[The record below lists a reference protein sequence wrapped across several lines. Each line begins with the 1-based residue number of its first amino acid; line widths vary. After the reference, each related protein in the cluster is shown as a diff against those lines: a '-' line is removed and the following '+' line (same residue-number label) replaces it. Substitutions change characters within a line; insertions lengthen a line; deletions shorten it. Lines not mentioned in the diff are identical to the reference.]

1 MIGLAFFWGK
11 RHSPRKGE
19 WRPWRSQCA
28 GVRCLAEQASVTAQT
43 LLRGKGRARH
53 RPAERIP
60 DVAPSVAEVPEP
72 SGYKR
77 DAVAVG
83 HR

>member
-1 MIGLAFFWGK
+1 MIGLVYRGRPLFLREGGWRHWG
-11 RHSPRKGE
+11 
-19 WRPWRSQCA
+19 SQCA
-28 GVRCLAEQASVTAQT
+28 GVRRLAEQASVTAQT
-43 LLRGKGRARH
+43 LLQGKGRDRR

-60 DVAPSVAEVPEP
+60 DVAPSVAEVPE
-72 SGYKR
+72 SRGYKR